1 MNKLITYFS
10 ATQDQITG
18 LVALLIVCAM
28 FLMIGMLIRPPALY
42 AGDRSDCRLVSC
54 NLSLCCC
61 WRTRRH
67 QLSNITSVLVLT
79 AILSFLVM
87 LRKKWA
93 DRHIDLIKSLVLA
106 LPLLWLTATMSI
118 SQWDEFTHWI
128 PNARYLY
135 TYDGLPGPGK
145 PEPTSNLPGYPHTL
159 AFVIYLVSKV
169 TGGLAENASAI
180 FTVVLLALFSVTL
193 GRVAKQTANEDQGS
207 KIGWSFCAIGAL
219 AITVLNPTFVPKI
232 VFTAYADTPTMVLIG
247 MLTVLMW
254 RILNALAGA
263 EKHCSAGPL
272 SWSFGL
278 VAMAAV
284 GTKQPNIVLCCLIT
298 LAGLVVVLKDPK
310 ISLRSYLRLLP
321 AIILPSM
328 VIYFA
333 WQLHIDYNHVDGE
346 FNFLPIENW
355 NINKIDVIAEKML
368 LIATKKGGYFGVMI
382 IACLFGARALWRLRT
397 PFDRLSIVTAV
408 LFAGYILFLL
418 FVYTSAFGGNGLVA
432 PSFWRFNMHLG
443 GACVVFATVCTA
455 LIWRRFFAI
464 RQRVNL
470 AWLAI
475 ALILCAPLALA
486 SQNTLRPSSAKDL
499 RPHGY
504 GKVVELVP
512 RGSPFIVFD
521 VTGNGEFEVI
531 ARYVASPHVDYRG
544 FFTAGYVPTVQ
555 NLQKYVR
562 VKQPEYIWIHV
573 PTAEVQDALNVGLKP
588 HHSHLVKM
596 RGLQA
601 TILRAWPFPGY
612 KDPNTIQN

>member
-28 FLMIGMLIRPPALY
+28 FLMIGMLIRPQRYMPEIDLI
-42 AGDRSDCRLVSC
+42 AGWSLVTLVFVVAGGLGGI
-54 NLSLCCC
+54 NF
-61 WRTRRH
+61 
-67 QLSNITSVLVLT
+67 QIITSVLVLT

-106 LPLLWLTATMSI
+106 LPLLWLTATMAI

-135 TYDGLPGPGK
+135 TYDSLPGPGK

-193 GRVAKQTANEDQGS
+193 GRVAKQTANEDQGP

-254 RILNALAGA
+254 RILNALAGT

-368 LIATKKGGYFGVMI
+368 LIATKKGGYFSVMI

-464 RQRVNL
+464 RQRMNL

-486 SQNTLRPSSAKDL
+486 YKIRFDL
-499 RPHGY
+499 HPPKIYVRTVME
-504 GKVVELVP
+504 KVVELVP